1 MSRRNFKLGVTHRL
15 NHRDEVDN
23 ILVMLAIFSIHT
35 ELKESGEEGKK
46 KDKHD
51 MTIMVK
57 TYNSPV
63 PTGFR
68 EVSPDAQA

>member
-1 MSRRNFKLGVTHRL
+1 M
-15 NHRDEVDN
+15 
-23 ILVMLAIFSIHT
+23 MLAIFSIHT